1 MTVAAS
7 IKLEIGSPGS
17 VIVALNNKVKNKS
30 KFNVATKLLDGIL
43 QTKTDCTK
51 NWCQTQTQGNE
62 ASRTVHVLKSA

>member
-30 KFNVATKLLDGIL
+30 KFNVASKLLDGIL
-43 QTKTDCTK
+43 QKKTDCTK